1 MDSLGG
7 IDHSFFHPQL
17 NIVLRCEVMDMELEQ
32 RVVCLFTAKL
42 SVVLIMPIHGRMARL
57 S

>member
-1 MDSLGG
+1 MDPLGG

-17 NIVLRCEVMDMELEQ
+17 NIVLRCEVMDMEPEQ